1 MSTAIAGFIVVH
13 AGCSA
18 AFLLLAAV
26 ACAALIGYCA
36 LMRET
41 LRTAAT
47 TSRTSALA
55 SQNG

>member
-1 MSTAIAGFIVVH
+1 MSTAIAGFIV
-13 AGCSA
+13 A
-18 AFLLLAAV
+18 AFLFLAAI